1 MSDANEKNE
10 VDGQI
15 HSSSRFPFLAYSSSF
30 TLNHAGYPP
39 RLITIFSRSLI
50 VLLPRLVMSHY
61 VLAIFLAAAYFS
73 QRSSILYLVPVEP
86 PRLKILNVKF

>member
-1 MSDANEKNE
+1 MLD
-10 VDGQI
+10 
-15 HSSSRFPFLAYSSSF
+15 
-30 TLNHAGYPP
+30 TLS